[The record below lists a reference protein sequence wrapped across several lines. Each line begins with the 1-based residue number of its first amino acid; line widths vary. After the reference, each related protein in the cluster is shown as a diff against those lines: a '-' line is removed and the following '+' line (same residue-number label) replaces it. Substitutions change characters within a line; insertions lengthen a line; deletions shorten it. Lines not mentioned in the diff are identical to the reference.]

1 MKPYGDSDE
10 ERESQKRLRV
20 NQLHSLLL
28 KQPQDATKCS
38 PSKRIFRPKKDK
50 GEAKS
55 SLPAVQ
61 GLVPIFHKDS
71 EYIQHLEEEVKFCKE
86 ELLEMK
92 QRIRVVVVENEKLH
106 QQLKTKLEEET
117 LKDYTILDGTT
128 SLSPTGQLPP
138 HEAPCLQNIFSETF
152 TRLRTIDGDELEKL
166 KEINQ
171 AQLKTLESQVISLK
185 KDLATSQKECEEVK
199 VRLRHKEMMAAVG
212 SEQRVGGLCLK
223 CAQHEAVLAGTH
235 CNVPIQ
241 AITKERDELSVML
254 QSLRTCLHEA
264 EQREWAASQ
273 QVKQAMVVA
282 EEANLEKTRAEVLC
296 EQAHRELARQRER
309 RQEEMNA
316 QQKKILQARHA
327 EREEAKKEKEE
338 LAQSMR
344 GLTQRVGELDALVA
358 QADREKSSLTGQLQE
373 AYRKLTTQE
382 EEGNKICG
390 ELRYLLSQAQL
401 KRSEAERE
409 LRDFSS
415 RNARQLELAEQEVEK
430 LGAELSVCR
439 QRLEEAQKATSRAQ
453 AEAVGLEER
462 LGRAEHQLHLTRQE
476 REKWE
481 RCRREDVAALTFQA
495 QQRELHLAEKLQQME
510 SQHEQRV
517 GEADALLSSQNSL
530 IGKLNVEGR
539 HLLEEL
545 ETSRAK
551 VNQLDQQ
558 RSQLQ
563 ESVEKLRI
571 RCLEMDEECVQHGR
585 MHQRMKSRLQ
595 QLDQHSQAS
604 GEQIVELLR
613 RQTQLMEE
621 RAALLEEAR
630 TLRVQTPGSGQPV
643 I

>member
-1 MKPYGDSDE
+1 QLSSVLDRSSDSESVEPEGNQYQGSSGE
-10 ERESQKRLRV
+10 ELSGQ
-20 NQLHSLLL
+20 Q
-28 KQPQDATKCS
+28 
-38 PSKRIFRPKKDK
+38 KDK

-117 LKDYTILDGTT
+117 LKDYTILDGTVSYIFGRKLLDRVGRT
-128 SLSPTGQLPP
+128 QKQLR
-138 HEAPCLQNIFSETF
+138 NDSS
-152 TRLRTIDGDELEKL
+152 EKL

-630 TLRVQTPGSGQPV
+630 TLQAGRRLEAD
-643 I
+643 